1 MDFIVQ
7 TVHALREEF
16 KGTVPGCYL
25 LHRDVEVTSPL
36 GLTEVD
42 PNHLPFLHTV
52 AETVIVLIRFL
63 NHVIT
68 KSKMKHKN
76 NLIKLLYCTFTSLTS
91 CH

>member
-36 GLTEVD
+36 RLTEVD
-42 PNHLPFLHTV
+42 ANHLPSLHTV
-52 AETVIVLIRFL
+52 AETVIVLIR
-63 NHVIT
+63 II
-68 KSKMKHKN
+68 KSGYV
-76 NLIKLLYCTFTSLTS
+76 LLKVK
-91 CH
+91 